1 MSYTKYMDLSLLKR
15 NLVLL
20 ALIFLLALAL
30 RIFTLGSLPQ
40 SFHTDELAA
49 GYIGKYIWLY
59 GQDIYGNVFPLYFDK
74 FGDFR
79 PIGIFWF
86 SGFSSLLF
94 GMNEF
99 AVRLPSALFG
109 SLTVIPV
116 YLLVKELFKKE
127 KIALL
132 SSLFLAILPWHIVL
146 SRATSEGVI
155 GMFFLLFSV
164 YFGFLYAKKRSLK
177 FLLFSLVFGIT
188 TYFFYHVYRLL
199 LPFIFLPLPLLVH
212 EAKHRIRLALFITI
226 FFALTAIL
234 SLTNFGSGRFSQVAF
249 YKNET
254 LNNTIEKFT
263 IGEGQNNVLVAR
275 TFHNKAVVYAREFIR
290 QYLTYYSVDFLFE
303 DKGLPDR
310 YVVPNQGLLFYGF
323 IPILVL
329 FFLYFHPFS
338 KSHKTTWYILY
349 LLLLMPLPAALTNE
363 DSPNLHRSMLMIV
376 PLVIMMGGGIFYF
389 WHDSKKI
396 IRNIFV
402 GGVSIFIALEFIFFW
417 HQYSI
422 HQVSNK
428 PVYRNQGQKELI
440 KYVQNNQG
448 KYTTIYMPLEGD
460 LPLYYLFYTQKM
472 DKFEKGTIQKRIKL
486 KSIDNI
492 QFVDGICITDKI
504 VHGELIVDPN
514 SLIVEGGDCS
524 EKTDMTSE
532 MVVTR
537 SDGTKAYK
545 AVKILQVK

>member
-1 MSYTKYMDLSLLKR
+1 MKR

-20 ALIFLLALAL
+20 VLIFILALSL
-30 RIFTLGSLPQ
+30 RIFSLGSLPQ
-40 SFHTDELAA
+40 SFHTDELFA
-49 GYIGKYIWLY
+49 GYVGKYIWLH

-86 SGFSSLLF
+86 SGLSSSLF
-94 GMNEF
+94 GLNEF
-99 AVRLPSALFG
+99 TVRLPSVLFG
-109 SLTVIPV
+109 ALTVVPV

-132 SSLFLAILPWHIVL
+132 SSLFLAIFPWHIVL

-155 GMFFLLFSV
+155 GMFFLILSV
-164 YFGFLYAKKRSLK
+164 YFGFMYVNKRSLK
-177 FLLFSLVFGIT
+177 FLVFSLVFGVT
-188 TYFFYHVYRLL
+188 TYLFYHVYRLL
-199 LPFIFLPLPLLVH
+199 MPFIFLPLPLFIH
-212 EAKHRIRLALFITI
+212 ETKHKIRISLCIVI
-226 FFALTAIL
+226 FFALTALL

-249 YKNET
+249 YKNES

-275 TFHNKAVVYAREFIR
+275 GFHNKAVVYTREFIR

-323 IPILVL
+323 IPILLL

-338 KSHKTTWYILY
+338 KTHKTSWYILY

-363 DSPNLHRSMLMIV
+363 DSPNLHRSMLMIL
-376 PLVIMMGGGIFYF
+376 PLVIMMGVGVHSF
-389 WHDSKKI
+389 WTDSNKK
-396 IRNIFV
+396 IRNIFIF
-402 GGVSIFIALEFIFFW
+402 GISLFIALEFIFFW

-422 HQVSNK
+422 HQISNK

-440 KYVQNNQG
+440 KYVQNNQRN
-448 KYTTIYMPLEGD
+448 YETIYMPLDGD

-472 DKFEKGTIQKRIKL
+472 DKLEKGIIQKRIKV

-492 QFVDGICITDKI
+492 HFVDGICITDKV
-504 VHGELIVDPN
+504 VHGELIVGPN

-524 EKTDMTSE
+524 EKTDMISE
-532 MVVTR
+532 IIVSR

-545 AVKILQVK
+545 AVKILQGK

>member
-1 MSYTKYMDLSLLKR
+1 MSPIFMKR

-20 ALIFLLALAL
+20 VLIFILALSL
-30 RIFTLGSLPQ
+30 RIFSLGSLPQ
-40 SFHTDELAA
+40 SFHTDELFA
-49 GYIGKYIWLY
+49 GYVGKYIWLH

-86 SGFSSLLF
+86 SGLSSSLF
-94 GMNEF
+94 GLNEF
-99 AVRLPSALFG
+99 TVRLPSVLFG
-109 SLTVIPV
+109 ALTVVPV

-132 SSLFLAILPWHIVL
+132 SSLFLAIFPWHIVL

-155 GMFFLLFSV
+155 GMFFLILSV
-164 YFGFLYAKKRSLK
+164 YFGFMYVNKRSLK
-177 FLLFSLVFGIT
+177 FLVFSLVFGVT
-188 TYFFYHVYRLL
+188 TYLFYHVYRLL
-199 LPFIFLPLPLLVH
+199 MPFIFLPLPLFIH
-212 EAKHRIRLALFITI
+212 ETKHKIRISLCIVI
-226 FFALTAIL
+226 FFALTALL

-249 YKNET
+249 YKNES

-275 TFHNKAVVYAREFIR
+275 GFHNKAVVYTREFIR

-323 IPILVL
+323 IPILLL

-338 KSHKTTWYILY
+338 KTHKTSWYILY

-363 DSPNLHRSMLMIV
+363 DSPNLHRSMLMIL
-376 PLVIMMGGGIFYF
+376 PLVIMMGVGVHSF
-389 WHDSKKI
+389 WTDSNKK
-396 IRNIFV
+396 IRNIFIF
-402 GGVSIFIALEFIFFW
+402 GISLFIALEFIFFW

-422 HQVSNK
+422 HQISNK

-440 KYVQNNQG
+440 KYVQNNQRN
-448 KYTTIYMPLEGD
+448 YETIYMPLDGD

-472 DKFEKGTIQKRIKL
+472 DKLEKGIIQKRIKV

-492 QFVDGICITDKI
+492 HFVDGICITDKV
-504 VHGELIVDPN
+504 VHGELIVGPN

-524 EKTDMTSE
+524 EKTDMISE
-532 MVVTR
+532 IIVSR

-545 AVKILQVK
+545 AVKILQGK

>member
-1 MSYTKYMDLSLLKR
+1 MKLSVVK
-15 NLVLL
+15 NNVLL
-20 ALIFLLALAL
+20 LSAIFFLALFL
-30 RIFTLGSLPQ
+30 RMISLYSLPQ

-109 SLTVIPV
+109 ALTVVPV

-127 KIALL
+127 KVALL
-132 SSLFLAILPWHIVL
+132 SALFLALLPWHIVL

-155 GMFFLLFSV
+155 GMFFLIFSV
-164 YFGFLYAKKRSLK
+164 YFAFLYIRKHSLK
-177 FLLFSLVFGIT
+177 FLVLSLAFGLF
-188 TYFFYHVYRLL
+188 TYLFYHVYRLL
-199 LPFIFLPLPLLVH
+199 LPFIFLPLPLFVH
-212 EAKHRIRLALFITI
+212 ETKHRIRLALFISI

-303 DKGLPDR
+303 DMGLPDR

-323 IPILVL
+323 IPILLL
-329 FFLYFHPFS
+329 FFLYFRPLS
-338 KSHKTTWYILY
+338 KTHKSAWYILY
-349 LLLLMPLPAALTNE
+349 LLLLMPFPAALTNE
-363 DSPNLHRSMLMIV
+363 DSPNLHRSMLMIL
-376 PLVIMMGGGIFYF
+376 PLVIMMGVGIHSF
-389 WHDSKKI
+389 WVDSNKKI
-396 IRNIFV
+396 RNVFIL
-402 GGVSIFIALEFIFFW
+402 GLSLFIALEFIFFW

-422 HQVSNK
+422 HQMSYK
-428 PVYRNQGQKELI
+428 PVYRNQGEKELI
-440 KYVQNNQG
+440 LYTLENKNKYQ
-448 KYTTIYMPLEGD
+448 TIYMPLEGD
-460 LPLYYLFYTQKM
+460 LPLYYLFFAQKM
-472 DKFEKGTIQKRIKL
+472 DKIVKGTIQKKIKT
-486 KSIDNI
+486 KSIENI
-492 QFVDGICITDKI
+492 QFIDETCITDKI
-504 VHGELIVDPN
+504 SHGDLKVDPN
-514 SLIVEGGDCS
+514 SLILESGDCT
-524 EKTDMTSE
+524 EKPGMTGE
-532 MVVTR
+532 VIVTR

-545 AVKILQVK
+545 AIKVTDLVQ